1 MKNMRHSAYLI
12 VLSLN
17 CSRLGKK
24 LKSSM
29 VERNMSKFER
39 WINEFNPEKNSNLNA
54 GVLLRSCTKIVK
66 PCTLNSFT

>member
-1 MKNMRHSAYLI
+1 MRHSAYLI

-29 VERNMSKFER
+29 VERNMSKFEG
-39 WINEFNPEKNSNLNA
+39 WINELQSREEFLFEYRCSLEELYKN
-54 GVLLRSCTKIVK
+54 CE
-66 PCTLNSFT
+66 TLYS